1 MELKTATEAA
11 EWLLRLEEDASTR
24 CQREFV
30 EWLKHSPRHMEE
42 FLLVWATAGATREID
57 TDRTIDVDALLKE
70 GMENVTPLPTAVAAR
85 PAPAAHGKRWAR
97 WWSAGVAATLLGAVV
112 LGLLHEFRVPAYS
125 TALGEQRSFQME
137 DGSLLHLN
145 TQSRVTVRYSK
156 HAREVQL
163 LQGEALFVVAPD
175 RSRPF
180 RVTAGSTM
188 IQAVGTQFNVYR
200 QSHETTVS
208 VLEGKVKVVSN
219 ASAPSLPRQ
228 PLDQPSAA
236 NPRQGAAA
244 TLIAG
249 EQISVTDEGRSV
261 MPAAA
266 DIDVAVA
273 WRQRRLVFRSQRL
286 DEIAAQFNRYNQTVI
301 RVEGMA
307 AQKRMSGTFNANQ
320 PEAFLGF
327 LAQDPQLEVERSAKE
342 SVIRAR

>member
-1 MELKTATEAA
+1 MELKIAMEAA
-11 EWLLRLEEDASTR
+11 EWLLKLEEDASTR

-42 FLLVWATAGATREID
+42 FLLVWATAGATRGID
-57 TDRTIDVDALLKE
+57 TERTIDVDALLKA
-70 GMENVTPLPTAVAAR
+70 GMENVTPLPTVVATQPASAVS
-85 PAPAAHGKRWAR
+85 GKRWTR
-97 WWSAGVAATLLGAVV
+97 WWHAGVAAALIGAVA

-145 TQSRVTVRYSK
+145 TQSRVNVRYSK
-156 HAREVQL
+156 HAREIHL

-180 RVTAGSTM
+180 RVTAGSTT

-200 QSHETTVS
+200 QPHETTVS
-208 VLEGKVKVVSN
+208 VIEGKVKVVST
-219 ASAPSLPRQ
+219 ASALSLARQ
-228 PLDQPSAA
+228 PLDQPGTA
-236 NPRQGAAA
+236 NPQRDAAA

-249 EQISVTDEGRSV
+249 EQISMTDEGRTV
-261 MPAAA
+261 APVAA

-301 RVEGMA
+301 RVEGTA
-307 AQKRMSGTFNANQ
+307 AHKRMSGTFNANQ

-327 LAQDPQLEVERSAKE
+327 LTQDPQLEVQRSAKE
-342 SVIRAR
+342 NVIRTR